1 MEKCEQCLHSRP
13 IVSENGIHY
22 GCCLS
27 AKKAAECMCGVKDY
41 RERKPMVNDGKR
53 NMSRVRVHL

>member
-13 IVSENGIHY
+13 IVSENGINY

-27 AKKAAECMCGVKDY
+27 AKKAVECMFGVKY
-41 RERKPMVNDGKR
+41 YQARKPIVNYGKT
-53 NMSRVRVHL
+53 

>member
-22 GCCLS
+22 RCCLS
-27 AKKAAECMCGVKDY
+27 AKKAVECMCGVKDY
-41 RERKPMVNDGKR
+41 QARKPMVNDGKT
-53 NMSRVRVHL
+53 

>member
-1 MEKCEQCLHSRP
+1 MEKCEQCLNSRP

-27 AKKAAECMCGVKDY
+27 KKKAVECMFGVKDY
-41 RERKPMVNDGKR
+41 HARKPMVNDGKT
-53 NMSRVRVHL
+53 